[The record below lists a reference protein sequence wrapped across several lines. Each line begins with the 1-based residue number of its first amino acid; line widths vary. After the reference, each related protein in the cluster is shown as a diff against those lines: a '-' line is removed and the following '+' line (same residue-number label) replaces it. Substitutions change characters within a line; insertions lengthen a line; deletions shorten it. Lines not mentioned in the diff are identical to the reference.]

1 MKCLAVPTQEMVDS
15 YYMADGSKFDWEN
28 PEHKADPYKNR
39 EARFYASILYNGA
52 PWKGRTIETFVGG
65 TDGFKEFG
73 IDNHPNTTTTG
84 YYIRKM
90 INEKSD
96 NMAQKGIT
104 AWSEVRYAE
113 VLLNQAE
120 ALNEAGKSVEALV
133 PLNKVRQ
140 RAKLPNVTETNQANL
155 RQIIREERKIELA
168 FEGQRYWDLRRWRI
182 ALEVLGKNGCTV

>member
-90 INEKSD
+90 INERATIWHKRHNCLVGSQVCRSI
-96 NMAQKGIT
+96 AQSG
-104 AWSEVRYAE
+104 R
-113 VLLNQAE
+113 
-120 ALNEAGKSVEALV
+120 SV
-133 PLNKVRQ
+133 K
-140 RAKLPNVTETNQANL
+140 
-155 RQIIREERKIELA
+155 
-168 FEGQRYWDLRRWRI
+168 
-182 ALEVLGKNGCTV
+182 